1 MTDHIKETAELSDTG
16 ENETD
21 NDMQVDSK
29 RKKRKYSGLHG
40 LRSPTW
46 HWSNPELV
54 TPTEDPTLIT
64 HSDLEIAV
72 GKMIDPIRKELTSTT
87 ELLTKV
93 NNELTQ
99 TRKELCKEKQDTLI
113 LKERLL
119 KLEGFSRRYNLRFYG
134 ITENSYETKFDCKRE
149 VLHMLQHAG
158 IVIPPKGIENA
169 HRVGPKRAN
178 KNSKPRMIIAKFFHL
193 EEKDFVL
200 LKSDH
205 IKWLCNV
212 TIEEDYRR
220 QTQNTKACN
229 AVSKETH

>member
-1 MTDHIKETAELSDTG
+1 MTDHIKETAELSDTC
-16 ENETD
+16 ENEID

-29 RKKRKYSGLHG
+29 RKRKYS
-40 LRSPTW
+40 TW

-72 GKMIDPIRKELTSTT
+72 GIMINPIRKDLTSTK

-93 NNELTQ
+93 NNELIQ
-99 TRKELCKEKQDTLI
+99 TKKELCKEKQDTLI

-119 KLEGFSRRYNLRFYG
+119 KLEGSSRRYNLRFYG

-158 IVIPPKGIENA
+158 IIIPPKRIENA

-178 KNSKPRMIIAKFFHL
+178 
-193 EEKDFVL
+193 
-200 LKSDH
+200 
-205 IKWLCNV
+205 
-212 TIEEDYRR
+212 
-220 QTQNTKACN
+220 
-229 AVSKETH
+229 